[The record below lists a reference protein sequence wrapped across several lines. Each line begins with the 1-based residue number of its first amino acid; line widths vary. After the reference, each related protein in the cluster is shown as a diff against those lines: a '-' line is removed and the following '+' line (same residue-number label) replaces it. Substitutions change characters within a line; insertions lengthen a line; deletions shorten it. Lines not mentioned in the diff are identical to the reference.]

1 LVMLSASTDDDAAG
15 SSNHGTG
22 GNIEASTPPAGSAET
37 QPPPPTPPEVVV
49 VPCGTARLVRRHRDD
64 PDCVALYRMRGGGG
78 GVGSGGGGGGGGVT
92 VGAHPRVVVAV
103 GCGME
108 ISYRTV
114 QIHST
119 DPARDHDAGA
129 GVGVGAGAG
138 AGAAAGAVAVAGGGL
153 GRGGGGGA
161 VAGRCS
167 GDDEW
172 RVLELRPRDR
182 ACILTFSPN
191 DVPVKSETS
200 KAKGGVSHVTLL
212 ACGTD
217 RFGVRIMTSTPVAS
231 GDSSAALAGADRRGT
246 TQLKLAAS
254 VHVGYGRVLCLLWA
268 PDGQCVCP
276 LCVILA

>member
-1 LVMLSASTDDDAAG
+1 MLSASTDDDAAG

-37 QPPPPTPPEVVV
+37 QPQPPTPPEVVV

-119 DPARDHDAGA
+119 DPARDHDTGASANAGA
-129 GVGVGAGAG
+129 GAVAGSGLGRGAGAG
-138 AGAAAGAVAVAGGGL
+138 AVAGC
-153 GRGGGGGA
+153 R
-161 VAGRCS
+161 S

-172 RVLELRPRDR
+172 RALELRPRDR

-191 DVPVKSETS
+191 EVQVQSEIS

-212 ACGTD
+212 ACGID